1 MLSVAED
8 LITPCA
14 VDLADGDYTVE
25 LENGGLTPPLRREI
39 KVGAGQSND
48 FVFTMPSFDPAR
60 AAQAAVERRP

>member
-1 MLSVAED
+1 MSPVAED

-14 VDLADGDYTVE
+14 VDLADGDYTIE

-39 KVGAGQSND
+39 TVAAGQSKD

>member
-1 MLSVAED
+1 VAED
-8 LITPCA
+8 LVTPCT

-25 LENGGLTPPLRREI
+25 LENGGLTRPLRREI